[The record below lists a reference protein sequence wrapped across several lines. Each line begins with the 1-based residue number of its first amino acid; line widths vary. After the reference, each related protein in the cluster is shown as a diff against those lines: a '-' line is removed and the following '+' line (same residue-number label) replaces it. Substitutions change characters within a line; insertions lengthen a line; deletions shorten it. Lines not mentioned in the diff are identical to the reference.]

1 MGGIVAGTKQ
11 SLYVEGDF
19 NDGLV
24 SAALEVVKAIGA
36 LKSAVADTV
45 EGTISKEY
53 LIVCAQHVKE
63 KCVALEVASAVKN
76 VGVHSKNY
84 GKLRTASNKI
94 KTLADDMARK
104 AQEATHFSDTSTEL
118 KYKIRGG
125 YIYYFYLL

>member
-1 MGGIVAGTKQ
+1 MGDIIRASKDLVSASAALQSEADRKMGIVAGTKQ
-11 SLYVEGDF
+11 SLYAEGDF

-45 EGTISKEY
+45 EGSISKQY

-84 GKLRTASNKI
+84 GKLRIASNRI
-94 KTLADDMARK
+94 KTLTDDMARK
-104 AQEATHFSDTSTEL
+104 AQ
-118 KYKIRGG
+118 
-125 YIYYFYLL
+125 